1 MAINAAYV
9 KLFADLVDAKRW
21 TMDQVPA
28 AYKEAVQ
35 EELDAR
41 KARTE

>member
-21 TMDQVPA
+21 TIDQVPA
-28 AYKEAVQ
+28 AYKDAVNA
-35 EELDAR
+35 ELAAR
-41 KARTE
+41 KAAE